1 MAIFRKKKRRR
12 RRRTSDPNVIN
23 LEKERRAREIDEEI
37 AKQYEEPVEISE
49 RTEASMR
56 RRREQRRRRRLVYIV
71 VIVVLLAIT
80 AWMARSVVELKMEQK
95 ELEAK
100 QHELELKK
108 EELKKK
114 KKTMNDNDYIEEQA
128 RQQLKMIKPG
138 EILYVVPDEEG
149 AGGQQTD
156 GTDSQDTESDQDDGT
171 EE

>member
-1 MAIFRKKKRRR
+1 MAIFKKKRRR
-12 RRRTSDPNVIN
+12 RRRTGPNVID

-37 AKQYEEPVEISE
+37 SKQYEEPVEISE

-56 RRREQRRRRRLVYIV
+56 RRRRQRRRRRTVYIV

-100 QHELELKK
+100 QAQLEQKK
-108 EELKKK
+108 KDLQEK

-138 EILYVVPDEEG
+138 EILYVVPDEGG
-149 AGGQQTD
+149 AGEAGGDTD
-156 GTDSQDTESDQDDGT
+156 GAEGT
-171 EE
+171 EGSADSGTDE